1 MMIRTKRNKIKHQI
15 PGLLL
20 AIFALNSP
28 VHAQIGGQRSFVF
41 ADIEPTARLAAL
53 GGSGL
58 CLYNEDVSSAFIN
71 PSMHNASMH
80 NRVSLGYTNYL
91 ADINNAYGGY
101 AIHFDSIGTFS
112 GQIVYMD
119 YGVFDETDETG
130 RITGKF
136 YANDYIFQVGFG
148 RKFRDDPRFTYGIS
162 FKFLYSAYEAYVA
175 TAGAFDGA
183 LSYVNEEQKMAVTA
197 MFRNLGY
204 NFIPFDETR
213 EKLPFD
219 IRIGYAKKLEHN
231 PLRFCVVAHNLQRPD
246 ISYVNVNKRNKEI
259 DLQTGQVKNEEIGF
273 GGKVMRHFNFGG
285 ELVFS
290 ENLQLRLGYNFQ
302 RRVELGPETAKGSA
316 GFSWGV
322 GFGIKK
328 LKVDYAMVT
337 YFPGINT
344 QYFTVSRNV
353 GDFRRARPE
362 NF

>member
-1 MMIRTKRNKIKHQI
+1 MELKSKIIRSIY
-15 PGLLL
+15 PGLL
-20 AIFALNSP
+20 ALLLLNIANMAQ
-28 VHAQIGGQRSFVF
+28 AQIGGQRSFAFVH
-41 ADIEPTARLAAL
+41 IEPTARLAAL

-58 CLYNEDVSSAFIN
+58 TLYDQDITSSFVN
-71 PSMHNASMH
+71 PSMHNESMH
-80 NRVSLGYTNYL
+80 NRASLGYTNYL
-91 ADINNAYGGY
+91 ADINNAYAGY
-101 AIHFDSIGTFS
+101 AIHFDSVGTFS
-112 GQIVYMD
+112 GHIVFMD
-119 YGVFDETDETG
+119 YGKFDETDETG
-130 RITGKF
+130 KVTGQF
-136 YANDYIFQVGFG
+136 YANDYIFQIGYG

-183 LSYVNEEQKMAVTA
+183 LSYVNEERKMAVTA

-219 IRIGYAKKLEHN
+219 IRVGYAKKLEHN

-259 DLQTGQVKNEEIGF
+259 DLQTGQVKNEQIGF
-273 GGKVMRHFNFGG
+273 GEKVMRHFNFGG

-290 ENLQLRLGYNFQ
+290 ENLQLRLGYNYQ
-302 RRVELGPETAKGSA
+302 RRAELGPETVKGA
-316 GFSWGV
+316 TGFSWGV

-337 YFPGINT
+337 YFPGIST
-344 QYFTVSRNV
+344 QYFTVSRNIR
-353 GDFRRARPE
+353 DFRRARPE